1 MTEKRR
7 IDVML
12 SSTFKDLVEHRNA
25 VKQAMIGLM
34 LHPLS
39 QEEDAGKP
47 DSDLIKASLDKV
59 DAADAYVGIIGSRY
73 GQRPICPTRNPN
85 NLSLSELEY
94 RRAVERDLPR
104 CMFIMAGDHPLI
116 NADLKRAQSE
126 GADSH
131 AMLEAFIAMAKKDR
145 IQSEFN
151 SIPDLKSKAT
161 TTFVELLK
169 ILGSQDQAL
178 ALPAPP
184 ADADLIVPAAPP
196 ALHFVRK
203 AYVTR
208 RTFVGRSAELAK
220 LDAWSQSADTMLLFQ
235 AIGGMG
241 KSMLTWHWLQNRAD
255 SARPDWA
262 GKLWYSFYEQGADLK
277 DFLVHALAYIRHQP
291 PSNFRKW
298 RTQELSAEVRRELD
312 AKPWLLVMD
321 GLERVLVAYN
331 RPGKEH
337 LPDEEAEL
345 SRDGLGL
352 DRTPHCCYRPED
364 DDVLAVLA
372 QARQGKI
379 LASSRLTPATLTA
392 DGQLLPSVQHRALAG
407 LEPPDAELILRN
419 QGVHGDS
426 ESMRAYLQEKFACH
440 PLSIGVVAGHISKT
454 FLEARGDFDRWAV
467 HPKGGA
473 DPAIIAKDLRGR
485 QNHILA
491 VAFDALDNDQQAL
504 LGCLALTS
512 IDLTPEIVRLLNPLR
527 PPEPQPPVLPDEG
540 AAWRPLLRSQDADIQ
555 NALAVFRSAHG
566 ASPARADAWSL
577 LSAKLETTRRELEQ
591 QYDKDI
597 AGFAGTHLAWQAAA
611 SKADT
616 WLTEA
621 IPEIEA
627 LGLMQYDASLGT
639 LDLHPAVRHT
649 AITRL
654 SPDARGRACGHVS
667 DALSSQPVKPFAEA
681 RSLDDLEIVMNRVKA
696 LCVAGQLE
704 AAWSLYRRG
713 LESTLS
719 RLGYFHQELELLQ
732 AWLPQGPDGPIA
744 LPDDHHA
751 NVCCNAGSTYATS
764 GAGSDVAIRL
774 YQRGMKA
781 YLEKANIEG
790 AAHTARELAISYDD
804 TARRS
809 LAFRSILL
817 GERIARANKS
827 DTEAWCQISKA
838 IFQIDSGQLAE
849 AADLL
854 NSIPVERLE
863 SDEDLKPFIE
873 RAKLELDWRNG
884 HLTEEKSA
892 QAIDDARKAGVRIV
906 ELYCCHIRAR
916 WRQQNNDHAG
926 AIEGLNEVITL
937 ANEIRHRYLPVY
949 QARRAVSLAATGNIP
964 AALRTASEIERR
976 RDPPHVPLA
985 QLYLALG
992 DTQKARAHAEQ
1003 GYKLSW
1009 GDGPPFSRHWNV
1021 EECRQVL
1028 AAVGAPEPTLPP
1040 FDPSTIKPFPFEA
1053 DIERLIET
1061 TFAEREA
1068 RIQRLSS
1075 KVGVIA
1081 RMIEPSRSGAAG
1093 PEHQEENAAPAED
1106 PPATPPESSASP
1118 PQPDEMVTA
1127 SSLSAPSPRRRRWK
1141 WVALP
1146 AALAALVL
1154 AGLQNPEVVDTLWQN
1169 FQAGQITP

>member
-1 MTEKRR
+1 MADKRR

-12 SSTFKDLVEHRNA
+12 SSTFKDLVDHRAA
-25 VKQAMIGLM
+25 VKQAMLA
-34 LHPLS
+34 LKLQPLS

-73 GQRPICPTRNPN
+73 GQRPVCPTRNPD

-104 CMFIMAGDHPLI
+104 CMFIMSGDHPLT
-116 NADLKRAQSE
+116 NADLKRAQTE

-131 AMLEAFIAMAKKDR
+131 AKLEAFIAMAKKDR

-169 ILGSQDQAL
+169 ILGSKDQAQ
-178 ALPAPP
+178 PQAPP
-184 ADADLIVPAAPP
+184 ADADLIVPAAAP

-208 RTFVGRSAELAK
+208 RIFVGRSAELAR
-220 LDAWSQSADTMLLFQ
+220 LDAWAQSADTMLLFQ

-241 KSMLTWHWLQNRAD
+241 KSMLTWHWLENRAD
-255 SARPDWA
+255 GARSDWA
-262 GKLWYSFYEQGADLK
+262 GKLWYSFYEQGADLH

-291 PSNFRKW
+291 PSNFRRW
-298 RTQELSAEVRRELD
+298 RTLELGAELRRELD
-312 AKPWLLVMD
+312 DKPWLLVMD

-337 LPDEEAEL
+337 VPDEEAEL
-345 SRDGLGL
+345 SRDGLGR
-352 DRTPHCCYRPED
+352 DRTPHSCYRPED
-364 DDVLAVLA
+364 DDVLAILA

-407 LEPPDAELILRN
+407 LEPSDAELILRN

-426 ESMRAYLQEKFACH
+426 ASMRAYLQEKFACH

-473 DPAIIAKDLRGR
+473 DPAIIAKDLRQR

-491 VAFDALDNDQQAL
+491 VAFDALDTDQQAL
-504 LGCLALTS
+504 LGCLALTT
-512 IDLTPEIVRLLNPLR
+512 IDLTPEIVRLMNPLR
-527 PPEPQPPVLPDEG
+527 PPEPQPPVSPDDG
-540 AAWRPLLRSQDADIQ
+540 AAWRLLFRSQDAGMKR
-555 NALAVFRSAHG
+555 AFAVFRGAHS
-566 ASPARADAWSL
+566 ASPERAEAWSL
-577 LSAKLETTRRELEQ
+577 LSEKLEAARNDLEQ
-591 QYDKDI
+591 QYDKDV
-597 AGFAGTHLAWQAAA
+597 AEFSSTHLAWQAVA
-611 SKADT
+611 SKADA
-616 WLTEA
+616 WLTKA
-621 IPEIEA
+621 IPDLEA

-681 RSLDDLEIVMNRVKA
+681 RRLDDLEIVINRVKA
-696 LCVAGQLE
+696 LCAAGQLE
-704 AAWSLYRRG
+704 AAWSLYSGG
-713 LESTLS
+713 LASTLS
-719 RLGYFHQELELLQ
+719 RLGYFHQELEILQ
-732 AWLPQGPDGPIA
+732 AWFPQGPEGPIA
-744 LPDDHHA
+744 LPDQHHA
-751 NVCCNAGSTYATS
+751 YAFCDAGGSYATS
-764 GAGSDVAIRL
+764 GAGSDIAIKL

-781 YLEKANIEG
+781 YIDKANIQG

-804 TARRS
+804 TARRA
-809 LAFRSILL
+809 LAMKSILL
-817 GERIARANKS
+817 GEKIARANNS
-827 DTEAWCQISKA
+827 DTEAWCQTSRA
-838 IFQIDSGQLAE
+838 IFLIDSGQLAQ
-849 AADLL
+849 AAELLEVIDAKSADADDDLKAF
-854 NSIPVERLE
+854 VERV
-863 SDEDLKPFIE
+863 
-873 RAKLELDWRNG
+873 RLELDWRNG
-884 HLTEEKSA
+884 RLTGEKA
-892 QAIDDARKAGVRIV
+892 AKAIDFARATGVRIV
-906 ELYCCHIRAR
+906 ELYCCNIRAR
-916 WRQQNNDHAG
+916 WRQQNSDHAG
-926 AIEGLNEVITL
+926 AIEGFNEVITL
-937 ANEIRHRYLPVY
+937 ANEIRHRYLPIY
-949 QARRAVSLAATGNIP
+949 QARRAVSLATRGETQ

-985 QLYLALG
+985 QLYLVLG

-1003 GYKLSW
+1003 GYKQSW
-1009 GDGPPFSRHWNV
+1009 GDGPPFHRHWNV
-1021 EECRQVL
+1021 EECRRVL
-1028 AAVGAPEPTLPP
+1028 ADVGAPEPKLPA
-1040 FDPSTIKPFPFEA
+1040 FDPSAIKPFPFEA

-1061 TFAEREA
+1061 TIAEREA
-1068 RIQRLSS
+1068 RIERRSAQGS
-1075 KVGVIA
+1075 GIA
-1081 RMIEPSRSGAAG
+1081 RMIDPLSSLDAEPAQ
-1093 PEHQEENAAPAED
+1093 QEEKEAPAED
-1106 PPATPPESSASP
+1106 PPAAPPQSPASP
-1118 PQPDEMVTA
+1118 HETREMITA
-1127 SSLSAPSPRRRRWK
+1127 SNLSAPKPRPRRWRWLA
-1141 WVALP
+1141 VP

-1154 AGLQNPEVVDTLWQN
+1154 SGLQNPEVIDTLWRN
-1169 FQAGQITP
+1169 FQAGQFTP